1 MDRPIA
7 VTILPMR
14 PHRTPLFFSPWQH
27 LPHRPFNR
35 VAAAFIQARLPAPV
49 LERLIARWTQR
60 AGIVSADFQSGGDA
74 VHHIDRIY
82 VRNER
87 LVVHIETAAGK
98 LLLVMVAAS
107 LVGGIHLEDWPQ
119 RVFMAD
125 GVGAMVRM
133 GQTLVAP

>member
-1 MDRPIA
+1 M
-7 VTILPMR
+7 
-14 PHRTPLFFSPWQH
+14 
-27 LPHRPFNR
+27 
-35 VAAAFIQARLPAPV
+35 PAPV